1 VWRIPTGGGQETT
14 VVDSVSCFDYAVGEP
29 GIYFFSVPDRKGHSS
44 IDVYEFST
52 GETRKILTIE
62 QRPMSIAVSP
72 DGRAI
77 LYTVAEGGSD
87 LMLVE
92 NFR

>member
-1 VWRIPTGGGQETT
+1 MVLDSTPCHPPFAVWKQ
-14 VVDSVSCFDYAVGEP
+14 
-29 GIYFFSVPDRKGHSS
+29 GIYFFTKPDSQGRQALTLY
-44 IDVYEFST
+44 DFLT
-52 GETRKILTIE
+52 GSRRKILTIE
-62 QRPMSIAVSP
+62 EPGSYIAVSP

-77 LYTVAEGGSD
+77 LYTRSVHPGSD